1 MKKLF
6 KLSLASLFASVLA
19 FGMLAGSA
27 FAATQ
32 NYSSINVELVPLQI
46 SGQWTAT
53 TASVVKFAIPAKMKL
68 IGVSATAR
76 ASGGTTPALTV
87 DVLAGGTSVLSA
99 PISITAG
106 TVAEGTITT
115 SAIADESVV
124 TVNLAITGTSPT
136 WNDITVMLTF
146 VPL

>member
-6 KLSLASLFASVLA
+6 KLSLSALFAAVLT
-19 FGMLAGSA
+19 FGIFTSA
-27 FAATQ
+27 FAATP
-32 NYSSINVELVPLQI
+32 NYLAVNVELVPFQI

-53 TASVVKFAIPAKMKL
+53 TTSVIKYTNPAKMKL

-76 ASGGTTPALTV
+76 ASGGTSPTLTV
-87 DVLAGGTSVLSA
+87 DVLAGGTTVLSA

-106 TVAEGTITT
+106 TVAEGTIVT
-115 SAIADESVV
+115 STIADEAAV

-136 WNDITVMLTF
+136 WNDITILLTF